1 MTIDLETLNLTVA
14 LHLLVQMAAAFR
26 VLLRPDTEPSVRAGW
41 LILILSVP
49 FAGVGLYLLV
59 GETRLNQRIARA
71 QRATVAAL
79 RRTEP
84 PDPLAQAALSPPF
97 RAAFA
102 RAAAVNGFATRT
114 GNRLQLLPEAR
125 DQEEALIAAIE
136 AARRTVH
143 VVTYIWLEDATGSA
157 VAAALARAAQR
168 GVAVR
173 VLVDGLG
180 GRGFIGGRD
189 WQAMVMAGVQTGV
202 AFPFHWWLFKLATSR
217 IDLRDH
223 RKLAVIDGRVAFTG
237 SRNLA
242 DPEFRI
248 KARYAPWTDV
258 MVRIEGPAAA
268 QHEIVFASDWI
279 THTGAPLPPPEDLPP
294 TAPPLPGGVPAVTFA
309 TGPLLDIRG
318 VPDVFLAV
326 IGAASESLT
335 LSTPYFVPGIEIAA
349 ALRAAALRGVKVR
362 LIVPRVNDSRFV
374 ALASRSAYPALVA
387 AGIEIFEHGP
397 GILHAKTLVADR
409 RVVLVGSANL
419 DRRSFS
425 LNYENNLLAE
435 DPALARD
442 LAVLQARWIAT
453 SVTIDAASL
462 GRWSWPRRLMMNLV
476 AIMAPVL

>member
-1 MTIDLETLNLTVA
+1 MTLDLETLNLTVA
-14 LHLLVQMAAAFR
+14 LHFLVQMAAAFR
-26 VLLRPDTEPSVRAGW
+26 VLLRPDTEPAVRAGW

-59 GETRLNQRIARA
+59 GETRLNQRIARR

-79 RRTEP
+79 RHSA
-84 PDPLAQAALSPPF
+84 PDDAAAQAMLSPPF
-97 RAAFA
+97 RPAFA
-102 RAAAVNGFATRT
+102 RAAAVNGFATRA

-136 AARRTVH
+136 AARQTVH
-143 VVTYIWLEDATGSA
+143 IVTYIWLEDATGSA
-157 VAAALARAAQR
+157 VAAALTRAAQR
-168 GVAVR
+168 GVTVR

-189 WQAMVMAGVQTGV
+189 WRAMVAAGVQTGV

-223 RKLAVIDGRVAFTG
+223 RKLAVIDGVVAFTG

-268 QHEIVFASDWI
+268 QHETVFASDWI
-279 THTGAPLPPPEDLPP
+279 THTGAPLPPPETRP
-294 TAPPLPGGVPAVTFA
+294 TPALAGGVPAVTFA

-335 LSTPYFVPGIEIAA
+335 LSTPYFVPGAEIGA
-349 ALRAAALRGVKVR
+349 ALRAAALRGVKVQ

-397 GILHAKTLVADR
+397 GILHAKTLVADG

-419 DRRSFS
+419 DRRSFT

-442 LAVLQARWIAT
+442 VTTLQARWIAA
-453 SVTIDAASL
+453 SVAIDGPSL
-462 GRWSWPRRLMMNLV
+462 ARWSWPRRLMMNLV